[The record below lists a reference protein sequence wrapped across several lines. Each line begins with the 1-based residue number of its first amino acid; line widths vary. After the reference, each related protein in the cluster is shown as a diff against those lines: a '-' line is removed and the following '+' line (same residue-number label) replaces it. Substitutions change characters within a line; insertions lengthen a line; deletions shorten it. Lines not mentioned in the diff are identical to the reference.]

1 MSSPTTDVD
10 FDDVIDR
17 AWAGF
22 TAALT
27 ERLRGPRDDQAI
39 DLSREHV
46 ARGSASDL
54 RFRRLPT
61 GMVCAI
67 VAVPAGGRAKIPA
80 VPAGWSD
87 AEGGHLVRIVEH
99 HEIAALVAEAVDLAR
114 TLLALPHPSFLRD
127 DASIRARAQSMADHP
142 SAGVSRVVGRVVR
155 DRLAGVVG
163 IDVHDAVELTYP
175 DATAHLQVWG
185 PQRSAM
191 LWTTIRGAVDPDT
204 VDHARAVIGTWAG
217 FELVVDGSVVDVEF
231 AVDLGADP
239 RTTIGEAIDRWHTFM
254 TDELPSLTAA
264 LTAPSDPADVSM
276 PAALRV
282 AVDRGRAGLLPDAAD
297 VAELCG
303 TDRGAAVDSMEV
315 CRIRSL
321 QWLHRADA
329 ATASGDVEGAAEAL
343 DSSASWDALYAV
355 FAAAVRIMV
364 RDAA

>member
-22 TAALT
+22 TTALT
-27 ERLRGPRDDQAI
+27 ERLSGPRDDQAI

-67 VAVPAGGRAKIPA
+67 VAVPAGRRAAIA
-80 VPAGWSD
+80 VPPGWSD
-87 AEGGHLVRIVEH
+87 ADGGHLVRIVD
-99 HEIAALVAEAVDLAR
+99 HETISTLVGEAVDLAR
-114 TLLALPHPSFLRD
+114 SLLALPHPSFLRD
-127 DASIRARAQSMADHP
+127 DASVRARAQSMADHP
-142 SAGVSRVVGRVVR
+142 SAGLSRVVGRVVR

-191 LWTTIRGAVDPDT
+191 LWTTIRGAVDPDA
-204 VDHARAVIGTWAG
+204 VDHARAVVAAWPG
-217 FELVVDGSVVDVEF
+217 FDLVVDGSVVDVEF

-239 RTTIGEAIDRWHTFM
+239 RTAIGEAIDRWHAFM
-254 TDELPSLTAA
+254 TDELPALTAA
-264 LTAPSDPADVSM
+264 LTAPSPPDEVAM

-282 AVDRGRAGLLPDAAD
+282 AVDRGRAGSLPDAAG
-297 VAELCG
+297 VAYLCG

-315 CRIRSL
+315 CRTQSL
-321 QWLHRADA
+321 QWLHRADT
-329 ATASGDVEGAAEAL
+329 ATASGDTEGADEAL
-343 DSSASWDALYAV
+343 RSSASWDALYSV

-364 RDAA
+364 GDAA

>member
-22 TAALT
+22 ATALT
-27 ERLRGPRDDQAI
+27 ERLSGPRDDQSI

-46 ARGSASDL
+46 ARCSTSDL

-67 VAVPAGGRAKIPA
+67 VAVPAGRRATIA
-80 VPAGWSD
+80 VPPGWSD
-87 AEGGHLVRIVEH
+87 ADGGHLVRIVG
-99 HEIAALVAEAVDLAR
+99 HEKIATLVGEAVDLAR

-127 DASIRARAQSMADHP
+127 DASVRARAQSMADHP
-142 SAGVSRVVGRVVR
+142 SAGLSRVVGRVVR

-191 LWTTIRGAVDPDT
+191 LWTTIRGAVDPDA
-204 VDHARAVIGTWAG
+204 VGHARTVVGAWPG

-239 RTTIGEAIDRWHTFM
+239 RTAIGEAIDRWHAFM
-254 TDELPSLTAA
+254 TDELPALTIA
-264 LTAPSDPADVSM
+264 LTAPSSPDEIAM

-282 AVDRGRAGLLPDAAD
+282 AVDRGRAGSLPDAAG
-297 VAELCG
+297 VAHLCG

-315 CRIRSL
+315 CRTQSL
-321 QWLHRADA
+321 QWLHRADSA
-329 ATASGDVEGAAEAL
+329 GASGDTEGADEAL
-343 DSSASWDALYAV
+343 RSSASWDALYSV
-355 FAAAVRIMV
+355 FADAVRIMV

>member
-22 TAALT
+22 AAALT
-27 ERLRGPRDDQAI
+27 ERLSAPRDDQAI

-46 ARGSASDL
+46 TSGSASDL

-67 VAVPAGGRAKIPA
+67 VAVPAGGRAAIT
-80 VPAGWSD
+80 VPPGWSD
-87 AEGGHLVRIVEH
+87 ADGGHLVRIVDH
-99 HEIAALVAEAVDLAR
+99 DAIASLVGEAVELAR

-127 DASIRARAQSMADHP
+127 DASLRARAQSMADHP
-142 SAGVSRVVGRVVR
+142 SAGLSRVVGRVVR

-175 DATAHLQVWG
+175 EATAHLQVWG

-191 LWTTIRGAVDPDT
+191 LWTTIRGAVDPDA
-204 VDHARAVIGTWAG
+204 VDHARAVVGTWPG
-217 FELVVDGSVVDVEF
+217 FDLVVDGSVVDVEF
-231 AVDLGADP
+231 AVELGSDP
-239 RTTIGEAIDRWHTFM
+239 RTAIGAAIDRWHAFM

-264 LTAPSDPADVSM
+264 LTTPSATDDIAM

-282 AVDRGRAGLLPDAAD
+282 AVDRGRTGTLPDAAD
-297 VAELCG
+297 AAGLCG

-315 CRIRSL
+315 CRTQSL
-321 QWLHRADA
+321 QWLHRADT
-329 ATASGDVEGAAEAL
+329 ATASGDTEGAGAAL
-343 DSSASWDALYAV
+343 RASEGWDALYAV